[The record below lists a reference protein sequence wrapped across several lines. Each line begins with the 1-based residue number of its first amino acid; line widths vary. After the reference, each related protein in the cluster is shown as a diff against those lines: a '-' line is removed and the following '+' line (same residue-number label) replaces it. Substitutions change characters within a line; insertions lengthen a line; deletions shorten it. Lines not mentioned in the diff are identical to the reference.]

1 LRQLCP
7 YIPATA
13 GTAFTIWN
21 VEMRALKITG
31 AAILAVIVIMALLLM
46 IGIPSGYMTQAI
58 QDRVERETGYRLAIS
73 GPTRLGIWPTLNVTL
88 NDLTV
93 QDPKARDPDSRLTI
107 GSVQADI
114 PLRSALSGHPQ
125 VSDLVISKPVLYVPL
140 RRERDARIDNA
151 PKPATTPNDTANDF
165 TIDHVKVTDG
175 AVVFANLRDR
185 VENRIDGINADAMIG
200 ADRQIT
206 FTGSARSGEHPL
218 KFDIKVALPA
228 GAMERRTIPV
238 ELTLDSPGLIGR
250 SLSAKAQ
257 VRANGAVLAING
269 LSGTL
274 DGVQFNGW
282 ASADLASKPLVKL
295 DLDFQRLDL
304 GTPSRGAASQVA
316 KPWSNEPVNLAGL
329 NYVDAQIRISAA
341 ELNLGDARFAPAAV
355 DAALGGGILKAQFS
369 HLGVY
374 GGEADGELTV
384 DVSGSNPNYM
394 LRSDLAGVRALPLL
408 TGLADFDKIDGKMQA
423 KLAFRSSGSSQRA
436 IVSALSGTAF
446 VVFQDGAIRDLN
458 IAKMIRSL
466 TSGTLSGW
474 QQGRDQTTDLTQLS
488 ASFRVEQGQATTNDL
503 TLAGPLVRMTGAG
516 TVDLAAKTLA
526 FRVEPKLVM
535 TTEGQGSAAN
545 PVGLGIPVAIEG
557 PWAEPR
563 IYPEMAGML
572 DNPDA
577 AYAKLK
583 EMGKGLFGQGGRAGS
598 GGALSDQFGGKLGET
613 LGNLLQQGLGSRNTS
628 PVQPAPAS
636 PQDQLKPPPPDQ
648 ESPMDGIMKQLFGR

>member
-1 LRQLCP
+1 MK
-7 YIPATA
+7 T
-13 GTAFTIWN
+13 
-21 VEMRALKITG
+21 LKIVSAG
-31 AAILAVIVIMALLLM
+31 IVAVILVIALLLM
-46 IGIPSGYMTQAI
+46 IGIPSGFMTQAI
-58 QDRVERETGYRLAIS
+58 RNRVERETGYRLVVS
-73 GPTRLGIWPTLNVTL
+73 GATKLGIWPALNMTLHDITA
-88 NDLTV
+88 
-93 QDPKARDPDSRLTI
+93 QDPKARDTDGRLTI
-107 GSVQADI
+107 GSVQAELS
-114 PLRSALSGHPQ
+114 LRSALSGHPQ
-125 VSDLVISKPVLYVPL
+125 VSELVITKPVLYVPL
-140 RRERDARIDNA
+140 RRERDTRGDNSL
-151 PKPATTPNDTANDF
+151 KPETTPGDAAANEF
-165 TIDHVKVTDG
+165 TIDRVKVIDG

-185 VENRIDGINADAMIG
+185 FEHRIEGINADAMIG

-206 FTGSARSGEHPL
+206 FTGNARSGEYPL
-218 KFDIKVALPA
+218 KFDIKAALPA
-228 GAMERRTIPV
+228 ASMERQNIPV
-238 ELTLDSPGLIGR
+238 ELTLDAGR

-282 ASADLASKPLVKL
+282 ASVDLASKPLVKL

-304 GTPSRGAASQVA
+304 GTPSRGRASQPT

-329 NYVDAQIRISAA
+329 NYVDAQIRMSAA

-355 DAALGGGILKAQFS
+355 DAALGSGVLKAQFS

-374 GGEADGELTV
+374 GGEADGELTI

-408 TGLADFDKIDGKMQA
+408 SSLAGFDKIDGKMQA
-423 KLAFRSSGSSQRA
+423 KLAFRSGGLSQRA

-474 QQGRDQTTDLTQLS
+474 QEGRDQTTDLTQLS

-516 TVDLAAKTLA
+516 TVDLPAKTLA

-545 PVGLGIPVAIEG
+545 PVGLGIPVAIAG

-563 IYPEMAGML
+563 IYPDVAGML

-583 EMGKGLFGQGGRAGS
+583 EMGEGLFGKGAGGGM
-598 GGALSDQFGGKLGET
+598 SDQPGGKLGET
-613 LGNLLQQGLGSRNTS
+613 LGNLLQQGLGGRGTTRS
-628 PVQPAPAS
+628 APAS

-648 ESPMDGIMKQLFGR
+648 ESPVDNIMKQLFGR

>member
-1 LRQLCP
+1 
-7 YIPATA
+7 
-13 GTAFTIWN
+13 
-21 VEMRALKITG
+21 MRALKIAG
-31 AAILAVIVIMALLLM
+31 AAIAAVIVVIALLLT
-46 IGIPSGYMTQAI
+46 IGLPSGFLTAAI
-58 QDRVERETGYRLAIS
+58 QDRVERETRYKLVVNGA
-73 GPTRLGIWPTLNVTL
+73 TRLGIWPSLNVTL
-88 NDLTV
+88 NDVTV
-93 QDPKARDPDSRLTI
+93 QDPKAGDSDNRLTI

-114 PLRSALSGHPQ
+114 PLRSVLSGHPQ
-125 VSDLVISKPVLYVPL
+125 VTELVLIKPVLYVPL
-140 RRERDARIDNA
+140 RRERDARIDYA
-151 PKPATTPNDTANDF
+151 TKPAAPSGAAAANDF
-165 TIDHVKVTDG
+165 SIDHVKITDG
-175 AVVFANLRDR
+175 AVALTNLRDR
-185 VENRIDGINADAMIG
+185 VDNRIEGIDAAAIIG
-200 ADRQIT
+200 ADRQVT
-206 FTGSARSGEHPL
+206 FAGSARSGEQPL
-218 KFDIKVALPA
+218 KFDIKAVLPA
-228 GAMERRTIPV
+228 GSMQRQNIPV
-238 ELTLDSPGLIGR
+238 ELALDSPGLVER

-282 ASADLASKPLVKL
+282 ASADLSSKPLVKV
-295 DLDFQRLDL
+295 DLDFQRFQL
-304 GTPSRGAASQVA
+304 GTPSRGKPPSQPG
-316 KPWSNEPVNLAGL
+316 KPWSNEPINLVGL
-329 NYVDAQIRISAA
+329 NYVDAQVRISAA

-355 DAALGGGILKAQFS
+355 DATLGSGVLKAAFS

-384 DVSGSNPNYM
+384 DVSGNNPGYI

-408 TGLADFDKIDGKMQA
+408 SGLADFDKIDGKMQA
-423 KLAFRSSGSSQRA
+423 KLAFRSNGTNQRA
-436 IVSALSGTAF
+436 IISNLSGTAF
-446 VVFQDGAIRDLN
+446 MVFQDGAIRDLN

-474 QQGRDQTTDLTQLS
+474 QQGRDQVTDLTQLS
-488 ASFRVEQGQATTNDL
+488 ASFRIEQGQATTGDL
-503 TLAGPLVRMTGAG
+503 TLIGPLVRMAGAG
-516 TVDLAAKTLA
+516 TVDLGAKTLA

-535 TTEGQGSAAN
+535 SIEGQGSAAN

-583 EMGKGLFGQGGRAGS
+583 EMSKGLFGPGGTGGRPGQGS
-598 GGALSDQFGGKLGET
+598 GMSDQLGGKLGET
-613 LGNLLQQGLGSRNTS
+613 LGNLLQQGLGSRSTAPAS
-628 PVQPAPAS
+628 PAPAS

>member
-1 LRQLCP
+1 MK
-7 YIPATA
+7 
-13 GTAFTIWN
+13 
-21 VEMRALKITG
+21 VLKIAG
-31 AAILAVIVIMALLLM
+31 AAVLAVIVIMALLLM
-46 IGIPSGYMTQAI
+46 IGIPSGFMTQAI

-73 GPTRLGIWPTLNVTL
+73 GATRLGIWPTLNVTL
-88 NDLTV
+88 NDITV
-93 QDPKARDPDSRLTI
+93 QDPKARDLDGRLTI
-107 GSVQADI
+107 GSARAQLS
-114 PLRSALSGHPQ
+114 LRSALLGHPQ
-125 VSDLVISKPVLYVPL
+125 VSDLVINKPVLYVPL
-140 RRERDARIDNA
+140 RRERDARVDNS
-151 PKPATTPNDTANDF
+151 PKAATTPSDAAANDF
-165 TIDHVKVTDG
+165 TIDRVKVTDG
-175 AVVFANLRDR
+175 AVVFTNLRDR
-185 VENRIDGINADAMIG
+185 VENRIDGIDADATIG
-200 ADRQIT
+200 ADRQIG

-218 KFDIKVALPA
+218 KFDIKAALPA
-228 GAMERRTIPV
+228 GSMERRNIPV
-238 ELTLDSPGLIGR
+238 ELTLDSPGLMGR

-282 ASADLASKPLVKL
+282 ASVDLASKPLVKL

-304 GTPSRGAASQVA
+304 GTPSRGRPGTSETSSQPA

-329 NYVDAQIRISAA
+329 NYVDAEIRISAA
-341 ELNLGDARFAPAAV
+341 ELNIGDARFAPAAV
-355 DAALGGGILKAQFS
+355 DAALGGGVLKAQFS

-374 GGEADGELTV
+374 GGEADGELTA

-408 TGLADFDKIDGKMQA
+408 SGLADFDKIDGKMQA
-423 KLAFRSSGSSQRA
+423 KLAFRSSGLSQRA

-474 QQGRDQTTDLTQLS
+474 QEGRDQTTDLTQLS
-488 ASFRVEQGQATTNDL
+488 ASFRVEQGQATTSDL

-572 DNPDA
+572 DNPNA

-583 EMGKGLFGQGGRAGS
+583 EMGKGLFGQGSGS
-598 GGALSDQFGGKLGET
+598 GGGAGTSDQLGGKLGET
-613 LGNLLQQGLGSRNTS
+613 LGNLLQQGLGSRSTA
-628 PVQPAPAS
+628 PAQPAPAS

-648 ESPMDGIMKQLFGR
+648 ESPMDSIMKQLFGR

>member
-1 LRQLCP
+1 MKL
-7 YIPATA
+7 
-13 GTAFTIWN
+13 
-21 VEMRALKITG
+21 LKIAG
-31 AAILAVIVIMALLLM
+31 AAILAMIVIMALLLM

-58 QDRVERETGYRLAIS
+58 QDRVEHETGYRLAIS
-73 GPTRLGIWPTLNVTL
+73 GATRLGIWPTLNVTL
-88 NDLTV
+88 NDIAV
-93 QDPKARDPDSRLTI
+93 QDPKARDPGSRLTI
-107 GSVQADI
+107 GSVRAELI
-114 PLRSALSGHPQ
+114 LRSALSGHPQ
-125 VSDLVISKPVLYVPL
+125 VSDLVIGKPVLYVPL
-140 RRERDARIDNA
+140 RRERGAGIENSSQ
-151 PKPATTPNDTANDF
+151 PATTPSDAAANDF
-165 TIDHVKVTDG
+165 AIDRVKITDG
-175 AVVFANLRDR
+175 AVVFTNLRDR
-185 VENRIDGINADAMIG
+185 VENRIDGIDADATIG

-206 FTGSARSGEHPL
+206 FTGTARSGEHPL
-218 KFDIKVALPA
+218 NFDIKAAFPA
-228 GAMERRTIPV
+228 GAVERRTIPV
-238 ELTLDSPGLIGR
+238 ELTLDSPGLLGR

-282 ASADLASKPLVKL
+282 ASVDLASKPLVKL
-295 DLDFQRLDL
+295 DLDFQRLAL
-304 GTPSRGAASQVA
+304 GTPSRGRPGTSETASQPA

-341 ELNLGDARFAPAAV
+341 ELNIGDARFAPAAV
-355 DAALGGGILKAQFS
+355 DAALSGGVLKAQFA

-374 GGEADGELTV
+374 GGEAEGEFSV

-408 TGLADFDKIDGKMQA
+408 SGLADFDKIDGKMQS
-423 KLAFRSSGSSQRA
+423 KLAFRSSGLSQRA

-474 QQGRDQTTDLTQLS
+474 QEGRDQTTDLTQLS
-488 ASFRVEQGQATTNDL
+488 ASFRVEQGQAITNDF
-503 TLAGPLVRMTGAG
+503 TLAGPLVRLTGAG
-516 TVDLAAKTLA
+516 TVDLPAKTLA

-563 IYPEMAGML
+563 IYPEMAGIL

-583 EMGKGLFGQGGRAGS
+583 EMGKGLFGQGGRVGS
-598 GGALSDQFGGKLGET
+598 GAMSDQFGGKLGET
-613 LGNLLQQGLGSRNTS
+613 LGNLLQQGLGSRSTA
-628 PVQPAPAS
+628 PVQPAPAA

-648 ESPMDGIMKQLFGR
+648 ESPMDSIMKQLFGR

>member
-1 LRQLCP
+1 
-7 YIPATA
+7 
-13 GTAFTIWN
+13 
-21 VEMRALKITG
+21 MRALKIAG

-46 IGIPSGYMTQAI
+46 IGIPSGFMTQAI

-73 GPTRLGIWPTLNVTL
+73 GATRLGIWPTLNVTL
-88 NDLTV
+88 NDITV

-107 GSVQADI
+107 GSVRADI

-125 VSDLVISKPVLYVPL
+125 VSDLIINKPVLVVPL
-140 RRERDARIDNA
+140 RRERDARVENS
-151 PKPATTPNDTANDF
+151 PKPATTPSDAAANDF
-165 TIDHVKVTDG
+165 TIDRVKISDG
-175 AVVFANLRDR
+175 AVVFTNLRDR
-185 VENRIDGINADAMIG
+185 VENRIDGIDADAMIG

-218 KFDIKVALPA
+218 KFDIKAALPA
-228 GAMERRTIPV
+228 GATERRAIPV

-257 VRANGAVLAING
+257 VRVNGAVLAING
-269 LSGTL
+269 LSGML

-282 ASADLASKPLVKL
+282 ASVDLASKPLVKV

-304 GTPSRGAASQVA
+304 GTPSRGKPATSQPG
-316 KPWSNEPVNLAGL
+316 KPWSNEPINLAGL

-341 ELNLGDARFAPAAV
+341 ELNIGDARFAPAAV
-355 DAALGGGILKAQFS
+355 DAALSGGVLKAQFS

-374 GGEADGELTV
+374 GGEADGELTI
-384 DVSGSNPNYM
+384 DVSGSNPNYI

-408 TGLADFDKIDGKMQA
+408 AGLADFDKIDGKMQA
-423 KLAFRSSGSSQRA
+423 KLAFRASGASQRA
-436 IVSALSGTAF
+436 IVAGLSGTAF

-474 QQGRDQTTDLTQLS
+474 QEGRDQTTDLTQLS

-563 IYPEMAGML
+563 IYPEIAGML

-583 EMGKGLFGQGGRAGS
+583 EMGKGLFGQGGRVGS
-598 GGALSDQFGGKLGET
+598 GGAMSDQLGGKLGET
-613 LGNLLQQGLGSRNTS
+613 LGNLLQQGLGSRSTA
-628 PVQPAPAS
+628 PVQPAPTS

-648 ESPMDGIMKQLFGR
+648 ESPMDSVMKQLFGR

>member
-1 LRQLCP
+1 
-7 YIPATA
+7 
-13 GTAFTIWN
+13 
-21 VEMRALKITG
+21 
-31 AAILAVIVIMALLLM
+31 
-46 IGIPSGYMTQAI
+46 
-58 QDRVERETGYRLAIS
+58 
-73 GPTRLGIWPTLNVTL
+73 
-88 NDLTV
+88 
-93 QDPKARDPDSRLTI
+93 
-107 GSVQADI
+107 VQAELS
-114 PLRSALSGHPQ
+114 LRSALSGHPQ
-125 VSDLVISKPVLYVPL
+125 VSELVITKPVLYVPL
-140 RRERDARIDNA
+140 RRERDTRGDNSL
-151 PKPATTPNDTANDF
+151 KPETTPGDAAANEF
-165 TIDHVKVTDG
+165 TIDRVKVIDG

-185 VENRIDGINADAMIG
+185 FEHRIEGINADAMIG

-206 FTGSARSGEHPL
+206 FTGNARSGEYPL
-218 KFDIKVALPA
+218 KFDIKAALPA
-228 GAMERRTIPV
+228 ASMERQNIPV
-238 ELTLDSPGLIGR
+238 QLTLDAGR

-282 ASADLASKPLVKL
+282 ASVDLASKPLVKL

-304 GTPSRGAASQVA
+304 GTPSRGAASQPA

-329 NYVDAQIRISAA
+329 NYVDAQIRMSAA
-341 ELNLGDARFAPAAV
+341 ELNVGDARFAPAAV
-355 DAALGGGILKAQFS
+355 DAALDGGVLKAQFS

-408 TGLADFDKIDGKMQA
+408 SSLAGFDKIDGKMQA
-423 KLAFRSSGSSQRA
+423 KLAFRTSGASQRS

-474 QQGRDQTTDLTQLS
+474 QEGRDQTTDLTQLS
-488 ASFRVEQGQATTNDL
+488 ASFRIEQGQATTTDL

-516 TVDLAAKTLA
+516 TVDLPAKTLA

-563 IYPEMAGML
+563 IYPDVAGML

-583 EMGKGLFGQGGRAGS
+583 EMGEGLFGKGAGGGM
-598 GGALSDQFGGKLGET
+598 SDQLGGKLGET
-613 LGNLLQQGLGSRNTS
+613 LGNLLQQGLGGRGTTRS
-628 PVQPAPAS
+628 APAS
-636 PQDQLKPPPPDQ
+636 PQDQVKPPPPDQ
-648 ESPMDGIMKQLFGR
+648 ESPVDNIMKQLFGR